1 MFRRICAWMLIASP
15 VVAFGADKS
24 IMDLQRDVAT
34 LQEMV
39 KQLQTSQNEK
49 LATLLESVRQAVG
62 NSSDAS
68 KTGAVLQSSLQQ
80 SLQSMQEKVVAPVAG
95 LNTRMDQVSNDVSKL
110 ANAVG
115 DLTAMLA
122 KMQTQLT
129 DLNNAVKVLQAPA
142 PPPPAAGG
150 SAALSAVPPIS
161 ATDLYNNADRDR
173 NGGHLDLAVQEF
185 SDFLKYYGNTAQA
198 PSAQFYIGFI
208 HYAQKDYETAAQDF
222 DNVVEKYPDDVTR
235 VPEAMYYKGM
245 SLQRVTGHKPD
256 ASQEYK
262 DLIKQFP
269 ETDYAKKAC
278 SELQGLGLRCGAP
291 AKSAPKKKK

>member
-245 SLQRVTGHKPD
+245 SLQRVTGHKTD

-269 ETDYAKKAC
+269 ETDYA
-278 SELQGLGLRCGAP
+278 
-291 AKSAPKKKK
+291 